1 MKPKK
6 ILTFGPLGG
15 LGDVAMWTTLPERF
29 SALGF
34 DVYLDADNLTRNPEI
49 LDLWYACNPFVLG
62 TSTDKPNCGYTL
74 QGAAYEIA
82 NKLPIGSGVEAVER
96 AHGLLPP
103 YSMAPRT
110 YYKPKPFS
118 IDLSTTVLVDFSAR
132 STVISPQGLQEH
144 FVTKMAER
152 FRGYEF
158 LMVTFPQ
165 GVLAQ
170 QPMLD
175 GPSIRMNSIFDY
187 ADALAQCHA
196 LVCSEA
202 GSQALAAA
210 IRGEHSKCDHAAHPE
225 IVSII
230 SPKTFNSNIYNF
242 AGVDYRICTSTSNAS
257 GDYWFPAEQPYHSY
271 QIMARRAVEE
281 ARAEWDAAV
290 AAREAADAKSA

>member
-6 ILTFGPLGG
+6 VLTFGPLGG
-15 LGDVAMWTTLPERF
+15 LGDVAMWTTLPQRF
-29 SALGF
+29 TEAGF

-49 LDLWYACNPFVLG
+49 MDFWYAMNPFVLG
-62 TSTDKPNCGYTL
+62 TSTEKPNCGYTF

-82 NKLPIGSGVEAVER
+82 NKLPIGSGIEAVER
-96 AHGLLPP
+96 AHGLEPP
-103 YSMAPRT
+103 YSLAPRT
-110 YYKPKPFS
+110 YYKPKPFA
-118 IDLSTTVLVDFSAR
+118 IDLSNTVLVDFSAR
-132 STVISPQGLQEH
+132 STVISAQGLQEH
-144 FVTKMAER
+144 FVTHMQER
-152 FRGYEF
+152 FMGREF

-187 ADALAQCHA
+187 ADALSQCYA

-210 IRGEHSKCDHAAHPE
+210 VRGEHDRHDYAAHPE

-230 SPKTFNSNIYNF
+230 SPKTLNSNIYCF
-242 AGVDYRICTSTSNAS
+242 RGVDYRACTQTSNAS
-257 GDYWFPAEQPYHSY
+257 GDYWNPSERAYWSY
-271 QIMARRAVEE
+271 QVMARRAVED
-281 ARAEWDAAV
+281 ARAEWDAAK
-290 AAREAADAKSA
+290 AAREASA